1 MKWLLFALVLCGM
14 HAQAQEPYPSRPIRV
29 VVGYSAGGG
38 NDLVM
43 RVIAPK
49 LGEALGQPVV
59 VDNKPGA
66 QSIIAAE
73 LVAKSAP
80 DGYTLLMGPSGP
92 MTINP
97 ATYSKLS
104 YSPLRD
110 FAPIAMIG
118 SFPLIGTQRARA
130 GRIREGKPRQG

>member
-1 MKWLLFALVLCGM
+1 
-14 HAQAQEPYPSRPIRV
+14 
-29 VVGYSAGGG
+29 
-38 NDLVM
+38 NDLVV
-43 RVIAPK
+43 RVIAPR
-49 LGEALGQPVV
+49 LGEALGQPVI

-104 YSPLRD
+104 YSPTRD
-110 FAPIAMIG
+110 FAPISMIC
-118 SFPLIGTQRARA
+118 SFPLLVAVSAQLPVKSVQELVAYAQANPGKSNYSSSA
-130 GRIREGKPRQG
+130 GIFQVTT